1 MNSYIVSIQIAYN
14 SNALVEVEASNPDE
28 AFAKGLDLL
37 KKGKLGR
44 HLPRNPRAYAKIVP
58 KSSKDLPRASR

>member
-1 MNSYIVSIQIAYN
+1 MNNYIVSIQIAYN
-14 SNALVEVEASNPDE
+14 SNAMVEVEASNPDE

-37 KKGKLGR
+37 KKGNLGR

-58 KSSKDLPRASR
+58 KTAKGLPRDSR